1 MNSADQQYLALIREV
16 LEHGYYDN
24 NRTGIPTKKLFGKMF
39 HFDLRQEFP
48 ILTTKFVAFKTAVK
62 ELLWIYKYQ
71 SNDVTFL
78 REQLGVKVWDEW
90 AREDGTIGKAYGYQ
104 VAKHKQIDK
113 LIEGLKKDPQGRRHI
128 ISLWDMEDLN
138 EMALLPCAF
147 MTMWDVSDGYLNCTL
162 VQRSADLGLGVP
174 FNFTQYAVLVHMIA
188 QVTGLKPGQFIH
200 FMNNAHVYENHFEA
214 LARQLERSP
223 YPAPKLWL
231 NPDITNFYDFTP
243 DDVKLLDYQHHPK
256 IEMEVA
262 V

>member
-1 MNSADQQYLALIREV
+1 MNSADQQYLALVQEV

-24 NRTGIPTKKLFGKMF
+24 NRTGIPTKKLFGKSF
-39 HFDLRQEFP
+39 QFDLQQEFP

-113 LIEGLKKDPQGRRHI
+113 LIEGLKHDPQGRRHI
-128 ISLWDMEDLN
+128 ISLWDMADLAD
-138 EMALLPCAF
+138 MALVPCAF
-147 MTMWDVSDGYLNCTL
+147 LTMWDVSDGFLNCTL

-188 QVTGLKPGQFIH
+188 QVTGLKPGKMIH
-200 FMNNAHVYENHFEA
+200 FMNNAHIYENHFAA
-214 LARQLERSP
+214 LEEQLRRSP
-223 YPAPKLWL
+223 YPAPKLWI
-231 NPDITNFYDFTP
+231 NPEIGNFYDFTAE
-243 DDVKLLDYQHHPK
+243 DVKLLGYQHHPK